1 MPIMRSVVALLVCA
15 SLAIGAGDTVGAADT
30 VGAGDTVGAPESGG
44 VVASEASPMAPPE
57 QLALGIEVY
66 LQSYCGACHA
76 LAAAGTAGAFGPS
89 HDDARALA
97 EQRLRDPNYRGA
109 ATTPEDYIRES
120 IVDPGV
126 YIVPGYAATPHRMP
140 AYGNLS
146 DEALD
151 ALVALLMHR

>member
-1 MPIMRSVVALLVCA
+1 MRGLR
-15 SLAIGAGDTVGAADT
+15 LA
-30 VGAGDTVGAPESGG
+30 
-44 VVASEASPMAPPE
+44 VASALAWAALAPAVGSGADPSTAVVPPE

-89 HDDARALA
+89 HDDARASA
-97 EQRLRDPNYRGA
+97 EERLRDPNYRGA
-109 ATTPEDYIRES
+109 ATTPEAYIRES
-120 IVDPGV
+120 IVDPGA

-140 AYGNLS
+140 AYGNLD

>member
-1 MPIMRSVVALLVCA
+1 MRALRIIVA
-15 SLAIGAGDTVGAADT
+15 SLALLGAAPAPVVGAADSDEST
-30 VGAGDTVGAPESGG
+30 VAA
-44 VVASEASPMAPPE
+44 PE
-57 QLALGIEVY
+57 QLALVIEVY

-97 EQRLRDPNYRGA
+97 EERLRDPNYRGA
-109 ATTPEDYIRES
+109 ATTAAEYIRES
-120 IVDPGV
+120 IVDPGA

-140 AYGNLS
+140 AYGNLD